1 MLCSCAIK
9 ARYAARRMVG
19 KVHGPGTA
27 GHRPRQSLQSYPDA
41 YPPNAQAVQ
50 DCIHLWN
57 DQDQASVHAL
67 THSTNAVIIQ
77 LARFTRRSGGRY
89 RKYTG
94 SIPEMQNILMPVF
107 TDELQTQWVPFTL
120 CAGII
125 HIGRSPF
132 SGHYRAFLLSDETSS
147 GVGSR
152 EPHPDQYANAF
163 ITDDWIPAEA
173 LMTWIGLSFN
183 IMLTCCGMFVL
194 PDVCVADSCAV

>member
-19 KVHGPGTA
+19 KVHGPGTE

-41 YPPNAQAVQ
+41 YPPE
-50 DCIHLWN
+50 CSSLWN
-57 DQDQASVHAL
+57 DQDQASAHAL

-152 EPHPDQYANAF
+152 EPHPDQYAKAF

-173 LMTWIGLSFN
+173 ATDMDWSLIQHN
-183 IMLTCCGMFVL
+183 AYMLGYVR
-194 PDVCVADSCAV
+194 AS